1 MFTVNTSTMA
11 TIPTHHDAHDYPI
24 SYEELAIR
32 TINDIDSLLTAA
44 NITTSHV
51 VSYMIVSDKPYER

>member
-1 MFTVNTSTMA
+1 MA

-24 SYEELAIR
+24 SYGELAIR

-51 VSYMIVSDKPYER
+51 ISYMIVSDKPYER